1 MKKAFAAVLTAG
13 LTTLLSVNAA
23 TAKEWLPPE
32 DLASLIQPAGKF
44 RDKGQNWCQF
54 YDKDGTFIFKNLKT
68 GETRL
73 GKHWI
78 DDKGRVCIKGP
89 KMSSPE
95 CVKAYYTD
103 DRNSIRMVGGWGGV
117 KVDIAELK
125 SDHNACKF

>member
-1 MKKAFAAVLTAG
+1 MRQALIAALAGVFALSSSESKA
-13 LTTLLSVNAA
+13 SD
-23 TAKEWLPPE
+23 KEWLSPE
-32 DLASLIQPAGKF
+32 DLASIIQPAGKF
-44 RDKGQNWCQF
+44 RDRGQNWCQF

-95 CVKAYYTD
+95 CIKAYYTN
-103 DRNSIRMVGGWGGV
+103 DRNSFRVVGGWDGA
-117 KVDIAELK
+117 KVNIAEIK
-125 SDHNACKF
+125 ASHNACKF